1 MVKAEMSILGR
12 TTDELTSYAGYG
24 GARASVGKEGK
35 LCYHN
40 MRGIGDY
47 GKAGAGEVRPQR
59 AVEVLTYQ
67 VPSIQYTWYAV

>member
-1 MVKAEMSILGR
+1 MIKAETSILGR

-24 GARASVGKEGK
+24 GAKGSVDKGGK

-47 GKAGAGEVRPQR
+47 GKAGAGEVRVHGACSR
-59 AVEVLTYQ
+59 RINSDVY
-67 VPSIQYTWYAV
+67 